1 MSPLTKL
8 LCAYLGNGEK
18 TDPGDEDQ
26 GHGIEPASN
35 VGENPQRQTKL
46 DGIKHVLNK
55 KETSK
60 FEKGT
65 VQFGRSVVGE
75 AVHFFLGNLQ
85 VEFCKKGLKKF
96 NSLVQSVLLS
106 LHSSRTETKTI
117 KAKSRI
123 ADCLG
128 RVLAHLDVPT
138 KGKLSSLGQFQKDQ
152 KNISNT

>member
-1 MSPLTKL
+1 M

-18 TDPGDEDQ
+18 SNPGDKDQ

-35 VGENPQRQTKL
+35 VGENPQRQSKL

-128 RVLAHLDVPT
+128 RVLAHLGCT
-138 KGKLSSLGQFQKDQ
+138 HEG
-152 KNISNT
+152 